1 MVEQSGRRFESFS
14 EASNFLWSVADL
26 LRGDFKQHD
35 YGKVILPLTVLRRLD
50 CVLLPTKAQ
59 VLAKHASLQG
69 GSLKN
74 ADVLLNRITGV
85 PFHNTS
91 KLTFAQ
97 LKDDPGHL
105 RQNLVS
111 YIEGFNA
118 DAREIFLQRFK
129 FGEQVDKLDEANL
142 LYQVV
147 SRFAEVDL
155 HPSAVDT
162 HMMGSIFE
170 DLIRRFAE
178 QANETAGEHFTSTTA

>member
-1 MVEQSGRRFESFS
+1 M
-14 EASNFLWSVADL
+14 
-26 LRGDFKQHD
+26 
-35 YGKVILPLTVLRRLD
+35 
-50 CVLLPTKAQ
+50 
-59 VLAKHASLQG
+59 
-69 GSLKN
+69 
-74 ADVLLNRITGV
+74 

-178 QANETAGEHFTSTTA
+178 QANETAGEHCTSTTA